1 MSSFSEATKQRI
13 RQRAGNRC
21 EYCQSHQDYLMSWLQ
36 IDHFWPVS
44 KGGNSKDENL
54 CLACE
59 LCNQHKWNQT
69 EAIDPI
75 NQDVV
80 ALFNPRLQVWQD
92 HFVWS
97 EDGISIVGL
106 TPYGRATVVALKL
119 NNGLALKVRGHWVG
133 AGWHPPIKVD
143 APSP

>member
-36 IDHFWPVS
+36 IDHFRPVS

-97 EDGISIVGL
+97 EDGVSIVGL
-106 TPYGRATVVALKL
+106 TPYGRATVVVLKL